1 MFVRGA
7 LVNSGRDMG
16 NAGYAGF
23 YWSSVSLYNY
33 SAYILNF
40 NPDYVSPSK
49 SQFVNQDDGYSLRC
63 VALGG

>member
-1 MFVRGA
+1 MFVRGGP
-7 LVNSGRDMG
+7 VNSGRDMG

-33 SAYILNF
+33 SAYILKF
-40 NPDYVSPSK
+40 DPDYVYPSET
-49 SQFVNQDDGYSLRC
+49 QFITRDDGLSVRC